1 MSNRTSNY
9 LIVILSLGYVM
20 AVLDTTGVVLALP
33 HIENNLNID
42 LNNSIWIINIYI
54 LALGSFLL
62 LSGSLTNKYG
72 SKLILIIGMVLF
84 TLASLGCMISINFEM
99 LTFFRFLQG
108 IGATLFMPSSLALIY
123 IIFPNKEKRA
133 SMLGIWTTI
142 ISVATG
148 TGSFIGG
155 TIVNLL
161 GWRGIFLIN
170 IPLGIVTLFSVMLLI
185 NKNIKS
191 TKTKIDL
198 VGHLLLIISISSLVI
213 FLIEGNRFGYLKLS
227 IILCLVLSF
236 TTILILIIQQNFSNK
251 PIIPTNL
258 LKSTNFLI
266 PNIIGLIINISL
278 YGIVLVLGLY
288 YQKSLGM
295 SAVFSGLLILPA
307 MIILVIGNITYT
319 KLIKVKP
326 LNYIILISMAI
337 ILFACIIIPIL
348 INISD
353 RISLVM
359 LVIMF
364 STMNYGIGILT
375 PAITTLLINNVEKQH
390 IGIAGASLNANKQ
403 IGGLF
408 GTSLMSVIVS
418 LFNNDWNSIILM
430 TFILIAI
437 LYFLIFIISFKY
449 FKYNN

>member
-1 MSNRTSNY
+1 M
-9 LIVILSLGYVM
+9 
-20 AVLDTTGVVLALP
+20 
-33 HIENNLNID
+33 
-42 LNNSIWIINIYI
+42 
-54 LALGSFLL
+54 
-62 LSGSLTNKYG
+62 
-72 SKLILIIGMVLF
+72 
-84 TLASLGCMISINFEM
+84 
-99 LTFFRFLQG
+99 
-108 IGATLFMPSSLALIY
+108 
-123 IIFPNKEKRA
+123 
-133 SMLGIWTTI
+133 
-142 ISVATG
+142 
-148 TGSFIGG
+148 
-155 TIVNLL
+155 
-161 GWRGIFLIN
+161 
-170 IPLGIVTLFSVMLLI
+170 
-185 NKNIKS
+185 
-191 TKTKIDL
+191 
-198 VGHLLLIISISSLVI
+198 
-213 FLIEGNRFGYLKLS
+213 
-227 IILCLVLSF
+227 
-236 TTILILIIQQNFSNK
+236 
-251 PIIPTNL
+251 
-258 LKSTNFLI
+258 
-266 PNIIGLIINISL
+266 
-278 YGIVLVLGLY
+278 LGLY

-430 TFILIAI
+430 TFI
-437 LYFLIFIISFKY
+437 
-449 FKYNN
+449 